1 MRERASQ
8 TAEYTCF
15 QRAQEHRRPPE
26 SRIVDDPYA
35 ARFLPGEWRAQ
46 LRVPRRMHDLTER
59 LVDGVGTFCLARHR
73 ALDELLLSSLREG
86 AVAGL
91 PVVQVLILG
100 AGYDTRAWRFAEALG
115 DRPLFEVDHPATA
128 ARKADLL
135 ELVGDDLPAV
145 ERRPV
150 RVDFTRERFE
160 ERLLEAG
167 FQPRRLTCVIW
178 EGVSMYLPEEAVR
191 DTLRRLVALCAPG
204 SRLGM
209 DFWFPP
215 DAPGLRGLW
224 HRVSP
229 RLLGLVGEPILF
241 GLDPAEVGPFLAA
254 QGVRLDGLLDAEVL
268 GREYVPGERPVL
280 PSAYVVTATLGR

>member
-1 MRERASQ
+1 MRGRASQ

-15 QRAQEHRRPPE
+15 QRAKEHQRPE
-26 SRIVDDPYA
+26 GERIVDDPLA

-73 ALDELLLSSLREG
+73 ALDELLLGCLEEG

-91 PVVQVLILG
+91 PVVQVLLLG

-115 DRPLFEVDHPATA
+115 DRPVFEVDHPATA
-128 ARKADLL
+128 ARKAELL
-135 ELVGDDLPAV
+135 QVAGEDLPLV
-145 ERRPV
+145 DRRPV
-150 RVDFTRERFE
+150 SVDFTRERFE

-167 FQPRRLTCVIW
+167 FEPRRLTCVIW

-215 DAPGLRGLW
+215 GEPGLRGLW

-241 GLDPAEVGPFLAA
+241 GLQPAEVGPFLASEGA
-254 QGVRLDGLLDAEVL
+254 RLDRLLDAGVL
-268 GREYVPGERPVL
+268 GRELVPGGRPVL